1 MRSYK
6 VNVLWLL
13 ISLLFLCAI
22 VFATTR
28 YKSLASSKRYENHQ
42 RPDKL
47 QENDETDEQSP
58 LIDYNAPESTDSVKR
73 TRRKK
78 KGVKYNNA
86 FSSISESSA
95 RVTHINEGVPL
106 SALPVE
112 QSAVIIIGTVAEAE
126 AVLSSKRTGV
136 YSEFTIQIDGIFKDD
151 SQQLT
156 PSTSLVAE
164 RQGGRVRFP
173 SGHITIEHVTGTR
186 MPQAGK
192 RYLLFL
198 TRIPLDQS
206 LYIHFGYELT
216 GSKVAL
222 LDKYPGHPSQSYK
235 GVDAEK
241 LISDLR
247 AALVK

>member
-6 VNVLWLL
+6 VSL
-13 ISLLFLCAI
+13 IFIISVVALSQI
-22 VFATTR
+22 VIATIRHKDNTSR
-28 YKSLASSKRYENHQ
+28 KSYGNIQ
-42 RPDKL
+42 RPDNL
-47 QENDETDEQSP
+47 QENDEPDDQSP
-58 LIDYNAPESTDSVKR
+58 LVDYNAPESTDSVKR
-73 TRRKK
+73 ARRKK

-86 FSSISESSA
+86 FSS
-95 RVTHINEGVPL
+95 THVNEGIPL

-112 QSAVIIIGTVAEAE
+112 QSAVILIGTVVEAE
-126 AVLSSKRTGV
+126 AALSSKRTGV
-136 YSEFTIQIDGIFKDD
+136 YSEFTIQIDEIFKDD
-151 SQQLT
+151 SQQLI
-156 PSTSLVAE
+156 SGTSLVAE

-186 MPQAGK
+186 MPRSGK

-198 TRIPLDQS
+198 TCIPQDQS

-235 GVDAEK
+235 GTDEAK

-247 AALVK
+247 AALAK